1 MKPVKK
7 PYNID
12 FMLIMLTEINGAAA
26 IPGRET
32 LVGQKG
38 DVGKNDNNNSCG
50 ASYLLTT
57 TTNMLPIL
65 V

>member
-7 PYNID
+7 TYNID

-38 DVGKNDNNNSCG
+38 DDVGKFLS
-50 ASYLLTT
+50 
-57 TTNMLPIL
+57 
-65 V
+65 